1 VSNRIKANSPLS
13 LRSNVVVSKF
23 ISFHVLALLTL
34 MNVTFYVKNRNNLFV
49 GQAVTTNRFL
59 EEFAN
64 SDRATMLAL
73 ALNLGKESQSEYSW
87 ILNLWPPGSAILN
100 FIILQFTSNIYL
112 IQYSWAM
119 LIFLLWMLVAYKA
132 IKISSVNQRAYTIV
146 ILFMIFNNPVFHFK
160 FYTSTMLMSDS
171 IATPLGIGA
180 LLFLYDGL
188 NKKSYN
194 DLLVFGI
201 LISGAAHFRGIW
213 MKQIE
218 FLIIIGI
225 FIFVVQAV
233 RNKSKGLGKKTNI
246 NVASKLFFGGSLAY
260 LLTIP
265 YRLIQVAKGKSFFKW
280 GMDDSQMWASSW
292 INPIGSNSWLENSGI
307 NPACSIDPFQCRAF
321 AERITD
327 MEILASAAKHVF
339 FENPIAWLLFRAKY
353 IYYGLVSDYDI
364 EMPDLRV
371 SFFGI
376 FIVACFALFI
386 LLILRIASSRNYN
399 ILILLIPC
407 LADFGS
413 MMYFHVENRY
423 FLPSVMLCLITIA
436 IFGPKQFYRKR
447 EVGVQHD

>member
-1 VSNRIKANSPLS
+1 VR
-13 LRSNVVVSKF
+13 VSKF
-23 ISFHVLALLTL
+23 VSFHVLILLTL
-34 MNVTFYVKNRNNLFV
+34 INIIFYLRNRNYLFV
-49 GQAVTTNRFL
+49 GQASTTDRFL

-64 SDRATMLAL
+64 SDRATMLTL

-100 FIILQFTSNIYL
+100 YILLKFTSNIYL
-112 IQYSWAM
+112 IQYSWGL

-132 IKISSVNQRAYTIV
+132 IQISSINRKATTIV
-146 ILFMIFNNPVFHFK
+146 ILFLIFNNPVFHFK

-188 NKKSYN
+188 NKRSYN
-194 DLLVFGI
+194 DVLIFGV

-213 MKQIE
+213 MKEIE

-225 FIFVVQAV
+225 FLFVIQSV
-233 RNKSKGLGKKTNI
+233 RGKPKGLKKKTNI
-246 NVASKLFFGGSLAY
+246 NIASKLFFGGSFAY

-265 YRLIQVAKGKSFFKW
+265 YRLIQVAEGKSFFKW
-280 GMDDSQMWASSW
+280 GMDDSQIWASSW

-307 NPACSIDPFQCRAF
+307 NPACSIEPAQCQAF

-327 MEILASAAKHVF
+327 MEILASAAKDVF
-339 FENPIAWLLFRAKY
+339 FENPIAWIIFRAKY
-353 IYYGLVSDYDI
+353 IYYGLVSNYDI
-364 EMPDLRV
+364 EMPDLGV
-371 SFFGI
+371 SFFGM
-376 FIVACFALFI
+376 FIIVCFFLFI
-386 LLILRIASSRNYN
+386 LLIFREASQTNYN
-399 ILILLIPC
+399 ILILLIPF

-423 FLPSVMLCLITIA
+423 FLPSAMVCLITIA
-436 IFGPKQFYRKR
+436 IFGPTQFYKKR
-447 EVGVQHD
+447 EIRAQHV